1 MNFDGETAVGG
12 DAIAAV
18 LMGVG
23 HSNLV
28 TMRMTAFLEPITEV
42 HVITFLGHCILDGQI
57 RLFNQLFIGVPA
69 VPVGMHVRHSHFTTL
84 PVPMVPAPVAP
95 APVVPP
101 DEDLPAGANIPADD
115 FLEGIL
121 ANGL

>member
-1 MNFDGETAVGG
+1 
-12 DAIAAV
+12 
-18 LMGVG
+18 
-23 HSNLV
+23 
-28 TMRMTAFLEPITEV
+28 
-42 HVITFLGHCILDGQI
+42 
-57 RLFNQLFIGVPA
+57 
-69 VPVGMHVRHSHFTTL
+69 MHVRHSHFTTL
-84 PVPMVPAPVAP
+84 PVLMVPAPVAP